1 MKQNPKVTVLMPAY
15 NAEKYIGTAIESIL
29 NQTYTD
35 FEFIIVND
43 CSTDNTLRIIN
54 DYAKKDKRIR
64 VISNKENQKIA
75 KTLNIGLKEAKGE
88 YIARMDADDWSYPD
102 RLEKQVKYMEDKPE
116 VVLLS
121 GNMEICDAN
130 LKKIN
135 TSDNPCS
142 DEQIRKVFLQYNPI
156 VSPAMIWRKKIS
168 DKIGGFSP
176 NTMSEDYLF
185 FMDMSSKGKVENIKD
200 IVIKY
205 RVLDT
210 SASSTQMRKAQ
221 LSTIQVALT
230 GFLKYNYPITI
241 KTRFVMINRFILAFL
256 VPAPIWRLISTRI
269 KR

>member
-29 NQTYTD
+29 NQTYKD

-102 RLEKQVKYMEDKPE
+102 RLEKQVTFMEKNPNI
-116 VVLLS
+116 VLSS
-121 GNMEICDAN
+121 GNMEICDSKLVYKNKSN
-130 LKKIN
+130 LLLTN
-135 TSDNPCS
+135 DV
-142 DEQIRKVFLQYNPI
+142 IRKNLLRFNPI
-156 VSPAMIWRKKIS
+156 VHPAMIYRKNEILQINGY
-168 DKIGGFSP
+168 DVDAGA
-176 NTMSEDYLF
+176 EDYMLVI
-185 FMDMSSKGKVENIKD
+185 DMSSLGDLANLPD
-200 IVIKY
+200 TLIKY
-205 RVLDT
+205 RVLDNSIT
-210 SASSTQMRKAQ
+210 GSKMANLHIATLMCAFKAH
-221 LSTIQVALT
+221 
-230 GFLKYNYPITI
+230 LKYGYKIDF
-241 KTRFVMINRFILAFL
+241 KTKVFHVGRLLTAYFFPSR
-256 VPAPIWRLISTRI
+256 IWRLISTRI